1 MKKLSNI
8 IDEINQKY
16 AKNNNILNIT
26 KKISNHSL
34 LKKENESLE
43 IDLNELKS
51 LFKPEDF
58 YFERQN
64 IGNLG
69 VKLTWKIL

>member
-69 VKLTWKIL
+69 VKLT